1 MSAEHGGHGDE
12 QVTFTSIKA
21 SIFLALLGIG
31 AITEPVEDVVKLV
44 VQGEGGHG
52 N

>member
-31 AITEPVEDVVKLV
+31 ATYILKSSATFESPLIKC
-44 VQGEGGHG
+44 
-52 N
+52 